1 MMKFK
6 IRKGDKVIITSGK
19 DKGKTGNVINVIRAK
34 SKVLVSGVNVVKK
47 HTKPSATSEGG
58 IISKEMPLHISNVAH
73 VDPKSGKA
81 TKISFR
87 ILKDGEK
94 VRVAKLSGE
103 VIPSEG
109 KK

>member
-1 MMKFK
+1 MKLK
-6 IRKGDKVIITSGK
+6 IRKGDKVIVTTGK
-19 DKGKTGNVINVIRAK
+19 DKGKTGNVISVIKAK

-58 IISKEMPLHISNVAH
+58 IISKEMPIHISNVAH

-81 TKISFR
+81 TKVSFR